1 MKKLAVFASGRG
13 SNFKAIIDHVRMRI
27 LENVSLSLL
36 VSNDMNAPALNVA
49 KEHSIPSVFI
59 NGIQDRKFL
68 SKQDR
73 EEARNEFDTKSAQVL
88 KDHHIDVIA
97 LAGFMQVVG
106 RPILQ
111 DYTDKIMNIH
121 PALDLIRFGGR
132 GMYGDRVHAA
142 VLRAGETTSGC
153 TVHYVDDSVD
163 GGPTILQTSVPV
175 EHDDTP
181 DTLAHRV
188 LIQEHRTYSKAI
200 QLHVDGRIHI
210 VSGKTV
216 IDWSNDW
223 EAKWQE
229 KENEYVRYQTEL
241 EQPTR
246 V

>member
-36 VSNDMNAPALNVA
+36 LSNDMNAPALNLA

-73 EEARNEFDTKSAQVL
+73 EEARNEFDAKSARVL
-88 KDHHIDVIA
+88 KDHRIDVIA

-210 VSGKTV
+210 DSGKTV